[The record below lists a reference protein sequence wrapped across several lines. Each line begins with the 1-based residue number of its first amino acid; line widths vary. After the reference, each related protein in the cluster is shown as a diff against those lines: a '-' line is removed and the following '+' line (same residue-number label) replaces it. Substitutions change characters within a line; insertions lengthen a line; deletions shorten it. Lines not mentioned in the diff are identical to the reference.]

1 MVYFGDIKPFI
12 DENEDIGPATRPKL
26 LHILSDPQKVALL
39 QIELAA
45 TIDLGEPFVKA
56 CYFLEGD
63 GPLALYC
70 YEAIETIRAS
80 IQAGHM
86 PNVNAMAQRLSS
98 RPLSDQLCKQWVDYA
113 KCCIQPGLDY
123 FEKQLASNLSSSF
136 MVFKSCRLFSPQKVN
151 SMQPDAAAVQDAL
164 SVIPFF
170 NSGEVDSLK
179 EELPSYLALVADTDA
194 NFSPLEWWKSNSNAL
209 PNWSA
214 AARKIFLIQP
224 TSATV
229 ERVFLY

>member
-1 MVYFGDIKPFI
+1 MEYTHRVLATMRDRASANNVAMQTMKVMFPSLVDIGCFSHTIDRVGSYFKTTTLDEFTTTWITLFSHSPKTRLLWRSKTGQSMPSYSATRWWSKWQVMKEIMVYFGDIKPFI

-86 PNVNAMAQRLSS
+86 PNVNAMAQADLSLIS
-98 RPLSDQLCKQWVDYA
+98 CV
-113 KCCIQPGLDY
+113 
-123 FEKQLASNLSSSF
+123 SN
-136 MVFKSCRLFSPQKVN
+136 
-151 SMQPDAAAVQDAL
+151 
-164 SVIPFF
+164 
-170 NSGEVDSLK
+170 G
-179 EELPSYLALVADTDA
+179 
-194 NFSPLEWWKSNSNAL
+194 
-209 PNWSA
+209 
-214 AARKIFLIQP
+214 
-224 TSATV
+224 
-229 ERVFLY
+229 